1 MLKAALGCCL
11 LERSNIWVLLL
22 MHADVYESNRRQ
34 RELEIKEVLHKLS
47 EGEAKAWKLCL
58 FPLLPRLQL
67 ESLKWQQTSLA
78 ALMNIEPVI

>member
-11 LERSNIWVLLL
+11 LERRNIWVLLL
-22 MHADVYESNRRQ
+22 MHADVCESYRRQ
-34 RELEIKEVLHKLS
+34 RELEMEEVLLKLS
-47 EGEAKAWKLCL
+47 EGEAEAWKLCL